1 MNITVLGCGRWGS
14 FLAWYHS
21 RKNTVTLWGRANSR
35 SFASLYATRT
45 NEYVTLPPE
54 IILTSDLDA
63 ALAASDVIVI
73 SISAQ
78 QLRIFAKEINAFP
91 LAGKTFVLCMK
102 GLEAESGKRLS
113 TVFTEEVTQ
122 EIKVAV
128 WVGPG
133 HVQDFTQEIPNCMVV
148 DSDDAQVVDF
158 IVDTLSSDLIR
169 LYKGHD
175 IIGTEVGAAAKNVI
189 GIAAGMLDGK
199 HLSSLKGSLMARGA
213 REISRLMK
221 AMGANE
227 LSAYGLCHLGDYE
240 ATLFSPH
247 SHNRKFGEAYING
260 EAYTAL
266 AEGVATT
273 KALVKLA
280 EQYHVDLPICKA
292 IETILYENKDGDT
305 VLKELFRRS
314 VKGEFDS

>member
-54 IILTSDLDA
+54 IILTSDLNA

-148 DSDDAQVVDF
+148 DSDDAQV
-158 IVDTLSSDLIR
+158 
-169 LYKGHD
+169 
-175 IIGTEVGAAAKNVI
+175 
-189 GIAAGMLDGK
+189 
-199 HLSSLKGSLMARGA
+199 
-213 REISRLMK
+213 
-221 AMGANE
+221 
-227 LSAYGLCHLGDYE
+227 
-240 ATLFSPH
+240 
-247 SHNRKFGEAYING
+247 
-260 EAYTAL
+260 
-266 AEGVATT
+266 
-273 KALVKLA
+273 
-280 EQYHVDLPICKA
+280 
-292 IETILYENKDGDT
+292 
-305 VLKELFRRS
+305 
-314 VKGEFDS
+314 